1 MTMLTCLITSYMPP
15 AAFFAR
21 MITTGRFL
29 VKKSLMLLYP
39 LQEQINY
46 FYTRSAA

>member
-15 AAFFAR
+15 VTFFAR

-29 VKKSLMLLYP
+29 LKKSFMLLYT
-39 LQEQINY
+39 LQKQINF
-46 FYTRSAA
+46 FYPRSAA